1 MKKLLIILI
10 GIISFISFNKIC
22 LAMEE
27 YYLSNITINLNLT
40 EDDTVFFIDYHF
52 KVEDTPGDRI
62 LIMNKYGT
70 EITNSDATYEE
81 TSDSY
86 VFKIEKG
93 KEYNISYKVPY
104 SHSVKIVLP
113 DFVDSSGVRYKY
125 GEYKITVDD
134 QKEKLDY
141 SRCSHDYRTD
151 NTFDGEI
158 EDISSQNI
166 NFVVN
171 EIPEGE
177 YDGEYDGDIMIFG
190 TYLNTKYQLFVI
202 GYAFGLVILHTL
214 LRTICE
220 HNEFNNFKFYFVLM
234 LITIIS
240 VPALIIPYSL
250 IILGIFYIP
259 FFIMAFFTPK
269 DKSSLFVKVFIVVHS
284 IVLSGCILNPVA
296 YLLAIYLINEL
307 GKFYLKKKGQ
317 I

>member
-10 GIISFISFNKIC
+10 GILSFISFNKIC

-27 YYLSNITINLNLT
+27 YDLSNISINLNLT
-40 EDDTVFFIDYHF
+40 EDETVFFIDYHF
-52 KVEDTPGDRI
+52 KVENTPSDHI

-86 VFKIEKG
+86 VFKVEKG
-93 KEYNISYKVPY
+93 KEYNISYKVLY

-113 DFVDSSGVRYKY
+113 DFFDSQGIGYRY

-134 QKEKLDY
+134 QKGKLDY

-151 NTFDGEI
+151 NTFDGTI

-166 NFVVN
+166 NFIVN

-177 YDGEYDGDIMIFG
+177 YDEKINDILDIF
-190 TYLNTKYQLFVI
+190 TNPKYQLFVI
-202 GYAFGLVILHTL
+202 GYAFVLVIVHTII
-214 LRTICE
+214 RKMSE
-220 HNEFNNFKFYFVLM
+220 HNEYNHFKFYFVLM

-240 VPALIIPYSL
+240 IPALIIPYSL
-250 IILGIFYIP
+250 IVLGIFYIP
-259 FFIMAFFTPK
+259 FFIMAFFTPMEK
-269 DKSSLFVKVFIVVHS
+269 GSLFVKVFIVVHS